1 MPQRRTNV
9 LRRDQPI
16 RTELMTGII
25 RPLDGLE
32 KVLRYEPDTGRFFW
46 LVDRPRRAK
55 AGDQAGHKNKQGYI
69 EIRYNYKTYQA
80 QRIAWYLKTGR
91 DPGAMSIDHINN
103 NRGDNRFRNLRL
115 ATQAENSRNT
125 KKRQGLTSIYKGVY
139 WYKRHQKWKASI
151 NHEGRSIHLGYFED
165 EYEAHLA
172 YCRAALKLQGEFANF
187 G

>member
-1 MPQRRTNV
+1 
-9 LRRDQPI
+9 
-16 RTELMTGII
+16 MTGII
-25 RPLDGLE
+25 RPLEGLE

-46 LVDRPRRAK
+46 LVDRPRRTK

-80 QRIAWYLKTGR
+80 QRIAWYLETGR

-103 NRGDNRFRNLRL
+103 NRGDNRFKNLRL

-172 YCRAALKLQGEFANF
+172 YCRAALRLQGEFANF